1 MIQGEIRVLLWD
13 CGGVLLTNGWD
24 HKERTAVLRQ
34 FSLDQDTFEQRHVEV
49 NGAWEKDEISITD
62 YLDHTVFYA
71 PRDFTPQQFIT
82 AMQEQ
87 SAVLYEENM
96 QTVRALAASKQ
107 YTMALLNNE
116 SRILNGH
123 RVRRFGL
130 KNYFSAFFSSCYL
143 GLRKPSPEI
152 YLRAL
157 DVLQC
162 APERAVFTDDREEN
176 VAAAASVGIHA
187 IQMRT
192 PAQLREDFR
201 RLGVIA

>member
-1 MIQGEIRVLLWD
+1 
-13 CGGVLLTNGWD
+13 
-24 HKERTAVLRQ
+24 
-34 FSLDQDTFEQRHVEV
+34 
-49 NGAWEKDEISITD
+49 
-62 YLDHTVFYA
+62 
-71 PRDFTPQQFIT
+71 
-82 AMQEQ
+82 
-87 SAVLYEENM
+87 
-96 QTVRALAASKQ
+96 
-107 YTMALLNNE
+107 
-116 SRILNGH
+116 
-123 RVRRFGL
+123 L

-152 YLRAL
+152 YLRGL